1 VVVTPAKPWWDLE
14 FGEIWRY
21 RDLLRELT
29 MRDLTA
35 IYKQTILGPLWVVV
49 QPLITSIMFAIIF
62 GLVARMSQ
70 PGIPGLLFYMAAI
83 VPWTYFA
90 AVITKTAITL
100 QFNASMTTKVY
111 FPRVIPALATTAS
124 NGFTFLV
131 QLVLFFVFAII
142 YRISGS
148 YAWSPG
154 PELLWL
160 PVLILQVI
168 ALSVGCGLIVAA
180 LTTRYRD
187 LSFLIAFGVQLL
199 MYMSPVIIPLSK
211 VAPDSKVRF
220 WLEANPVTPIIEG
233 FRGALLGT
241 DMNWGTLWYAS
252 AVSVIVLLASLALF
266 QRAQRNFADVI

>member
-1 VVVTPAKPWWDLE
+1 MVVTPAKPWWDLE
-14 FGEIWRY
+14 LREIWRY

-29 MRDLTA
+29 LRDLTA

-49 QPLITSIMFAIIF
+49 QPLITSVMFAIIF

-83 VPWTYFA
+83 VPWAYFA

-131 QLVLFFVFAII
+131 QLALFFVFALI
-142 YRISGS
+142 YRLSGS

-160 PVLILQVI
+160 PVLILQVV

-211 VAPDSKVRF
+211 VDPDSKVRF

-252 AVSVIVLLASLALF
+252 AVSLTVLLASLALF